1 MKTAREKIREIRK
14 SKGLSQ
20 GQLAQMLGYTSS
32 TVCRIEK
39 GVLKPSL
46 RFLQRF
52 GEIFNYS
59 LSYLVD
65 PKEPIFLDQLEQEF
79 DINLLEPALREL
91 SLDKKMRS
99 TFDITDD
106 DIKRLAQVRF
116 RAGAVDKQGYLG
128 LLFFLRNLDRP
139 N

>member
-20 GQLAQMLGYTSS
+20 GKLAQMLGYTPS
-32 TVCRIEK
+32 TVSRIEQ
-39 GVLKPSL
+39 GALKPSL
-46 RFLQRF
+46 KFLQRF
-52 GEIFNYS
+52 GETFGYS
-59 LSYLVD
+59 LSYLID
-65 PKEPIFLDQLEQEF
+65 PKEPIFLDQTEQKV
-79 DINLLEPALREL
+79 DLNLLEPALREL
-91 SLDKKMRS
+91 SLDRKMRS
-99 TFDITDD
+99 TFDITDN

>member
-20 GQLAQMLGYTSS
+20 GKLAQMLSYTPS
-32 TVCRIEK
+32 TVSRIEQ
-39 GVLKPSL
+39 GALKPSL
-46 RFLQRF
+46 KFLQRF
-52 GEIFNYS
+52 GETFGYS
-59 LSYLVD
+59 LSYLID
-65 PKEPIFLDQLEQEF
+65 PKEPIFLDQTEQKV
-79 DINLLEPALREL
+79 DLNLLEPALREL
-91 SLDKKMRS
+91 SLDRKMRS
-99 TFDITDD
+99 TFDITDN